1 MDLLKSL
8 NGIFPPIPTPFE
20 NDVVAYH
27 HLAANVQKWNTT
39 GLSGYVVF
47 GSNGEYP
54 YLSLEEKLK
63 VIETVRKEAKSD
75 MPVIAGS
82 GCESTWETIQLTNQC
97 AKAGAQAALVVT
109 PHYYGGKM
117 TDEALFHHYNRVADE
132 TTIPII
138 LYNVTKFTHINLSP
152 KLAGELSEHENI
164 IGIKGSS
171 GNISQ
176 LGQYLNLA
184 LPSFSVLVGTAGAL
198 KGALDLGCDGGIL
211 ALANIAPKIC
221 VDIYK
226 FVLNGDHKAAVNL
239 QMRMIPVNDA
249 VTNYYGVA
257 GLKKALDLMGYFGGS
272 PRSPLLPL
280 ASSASEKI
288 KTVLQQAHLL

>member
-27 HLAANVQKWNTT
+27 HLAANVQKWNRT
-39 GLSGYVVF
+39 GLTGYVVF

-54 YLSLEEKLK
+54 FLSLEEKLK
-63 VIETVRKEAKSD
+63 VVETVRNEAKSD

-82 GCESTWETIQLTNQC
+82 GCESTQETIQLTNQC

-132 TTIPII
+132 TKIPII
-138 LYNVTKFTHINLSP
+138 LYNVTKFTHVNLSP
-152 KLAGELSEHENI
+152 KLAAELSEHENI
-164 IGIKGSS
+164 IGIKDSS

-176 LGQYLNLA
+176 LGEYLNLV

-198 KGALDLGCDGGIL
+198 KGALDLGCEGGVL

-221 VDIYK
+221 VDIYQL
-226 FVLNGDHKAAVNL
+226 VLKGDHEAAANL
-239 QMRMIPVNDA
+239 QLRMIPVNNA
-249 VTNYYGVA
+249 VTSDYGVA
-257 GLKKALDLMGYFGGS
+257 GLKKALDLLGYFGGI
-272 PRSPLLPL
+272 PRPPLLPL
-280 ASSASEKI
+280 AETASEKI
-288 KTVLQQAHLL
+288 KETLQQAQLL